1 MCIRDS
7 TTIESIASETLEN
20 IEKIEGFDSDLA
32 KEILDRSKTYLKEQ
46 DENNLKI
53 INENIKDDK
62 LLNLEGINNNILA
75 ELAKSKILT
84 IDDFADL
91 ASFEL
96 IVLSI
101 SILFSFFYESI
112 RENEGYAVTE
122 DLPKSFYVLN
132 SYVYGDNILIL
143 IKENNNQPRLYKLKK
158 SLKLNKFLKKYKG
171 LKNNGQD
178 VMVKRNNSKSEDS
191 LGMYIESVQKKLPLK

>member
-1 MCIRDS
+1 MILYLYL
-7 TTIESIASETLEN
+7 IVLLIIYIILIN
-20 IEKIEGFDSDLA
+20 HFIKGKKYKHKI
-32 KEILDRSKTYLKEQ
+32 
-46 DENNLKI
+46 
-53 INENIKDDK
+53 
-62 LLNLEGINNNILA
+62 
-75 ELAKSKILT
+75 
-84 IDDFADL
+84 
-91 ASFEL
+91 L

-101 SILFSFFYESI
+101 SILFTFFYESI
-112 RENEGYAVTE
+112 RKNEGYAVTE
-122 DLPKSFYVLN
+122 NLPKSFYVLN

-178 VMVKRNNSKSEDS
+178 VMVKKNNSKSEDS

>member
-1 MCIRDS
+1 MILYLYLTVLLIIYIILIS
-7 TTIESIASETLEN
+7 HFIKGKKYKH
-20 IEKIEGFDSDLA
+20 KI
-32 KEILDRSKTYLKEQ
+32 
-46 DENNLKI
+46 
-53 INENIKDDK
+53 
-62 LLNLEGINNNILA
+62 
-75 ELAKSKILT
+75 
-84 IDDFADL
+84 
-91 ASFEL
+91 L

-112 RENEGYAVTE
+112 RKNEGYAVTE
-122 DLPKSFYVLN
+122 NLPKSFYVLN

-143 IKENNNQPRLYKLKK
+143 IKENNNRPRLYKLKK

-178 VMVKRNNSKSEDS
+178 VMVKKNNSKSEDS

>member
-1 MCIRDS
+1 MILYLYLIVLLIIYIILINHFIKGKKYKD
-7 TTIESIASETLEN
+7 
-20 IEKIEGFDSDLA
+20 KI
-32 KEILDRSKTYLKEQ
+32 
-46 DENNLKI
+46 
-53 INENIKDDK
+53 
-62 LLNLEGINNNILA
+62 
-75 ELAKSKILT
+75 
-84 IDDFADL
+84 
-91 ASFEL
+91 L

-112 RENEGYAVTE
+112 RKNEGYAVTE
-122 DLPKSFYVLN
+122 NLPKSFYVLN

-178 VMVKRNNSKSEDS
+178 VMVKKNNSKSEDS

>member
-1 MCIRDS
+1 MILYLYL
-7 TTIESIASETLEN
+7 IVLLIIYIILIN
-20 IEKIEGFDSDLA
+20 HFIKGKKYKHKI
-32 KEILDRSKTYLKEQ
+32 
-46 DENNLKI
+46 
-53 INENIKDDK
+53 
-62 LLNLEGINNNILA
+62 
-75 ELAKSKILT
+75 
-84 IDDFADL
+84 
-91 ASFEL
+91 L

-112 RENEGYAVTE
+112 RKNEGYAVTE
-122 DLPKSFYVLN
+122 NLPKSFYVLN

-143 IKENNNQPRLYKLKK
+143 IKENNNRPRLYKLKK

-178 VMVKRNNSKSEDS
+178 VMVKKNNSKSEDS

>member
-1 MCIRDS
+1 MILYLYL
-7 TTIESIASETLEN
+7 IVLLIIYIILIN
-20 IEKIEGFDSDLA
+20 HFIKGKKYKHKI
-32 KEILDRSKTYLKEQ
+32 
-46 DENNLKI
+46 
-53 INENIKDDK
+53 
-62 LLNLEGINNNILA
+62 
-75 ELAKSKILT
+75 
-84 IDDFADL
+84 
-91 ASFEL
+91 L

-112 RENEGYAVTE
+112 RKNEGYAVTE
-122 DLPKSFYVLN
+122 NLPKSFYVLN

-178 VMVKRNNSKSEDS
+178 VIVKKNNSKSEDS

>member
-1 MCIRDS
+1 MILYLYLTVLLIIYIILIS
-7 TTIESIASETLEN
+7 HFIKGKKYKH
-20 IEKIEGFDSDLA
+20 KI
-32 KEILDRSKTYLKEQ
+32 
-46 DENNLKI
+46 
-53 INENIKDDK
+53 
-62 LLNLEGINNNILA
+62 
-75 ELAKSKILT
+75 
-84 IDDFADL
+84 
-91 ASFEL
+91 L

-101 SILFSFFYESI
+101 SILFSSFYESI

-122 DLPKSFYVLN
+122 NLPKSFYVLN

-143 IKENNNQPRLYKLKK
+143 IKENNNPPRLYKLKK

-178 VMVKRNNSKSEDS
+178 VIVKKNNSKSEDS

>member
-1 MCIRDS
+1 MILYLYL
-7 TTIESIASETLEN
+7 IVLLIIYIILIN
-20 IEKIEGFDSDLA
+20 HFIKGKKYKHKI
-32 KEILDRSKTYLKEQ
+32 
-46 DENNLKI
+46 
-53 INENIKDDK
+53 
-62 LLNLEGINNNILA
+62 
-75 ELAKSKILT
+75 
-84 IDDFADL
+84 
-91 ASFEL
+91 L

-112 RENEGYAVTE
+112 RKNEGYAVTE
-122 DLPKSFYVLN
+122 NLPKSFYVLN

-178 VMVKRNNSKSEDS
+178 VMVKKDNSKSEDS